1 MFSQETI
8 RLSPS
13 LKRVLIIQKSKWY
26 NYHRAQTIMLIIWF
40 LKWEN
45 LKFQSFELRFISTSI
60 NLLTAVSK
68 SFLQVVKVTDH
79 KLGNPPKSHKNPPW
93 ASLFCIKFFKPGIQD
108 SSAEETLFLK
118 YKNKWCI
125 GFKIYI
131 WWSSDITEAIMIFSM
146 KQIYVFI
153 LWKCNSIVLIWWR
166 FGIQGTD
173 IMWNFSRDLERGD
186 EI

>member
-1 MFSQETI
+1 MTSSNLANFNQTSNSDGLKVQQKQRYESMFSQETI

-45 LKFQSFELRFISTSI
+45 LNSQSFELRFISTSI

-79 KLGNPPKSHKNPPW
+79 KLGNPPNHTKILLEPLYSALNSSNRVSRTPVQKKLCFWNLKTND
-93 ASLFCIKFFKPGIQD
+93 ALDLRFTFDEVAIQ
-108 SSAEETLFLK
+108 
-118 YKNKWCI
+118 
-125 GFKIYI
+125 
-131 WWSSDITEAIMIFSM
+131 
-146 KQIYVFI
+146 
-153 LWKCNSIVLIWWR
+153 LI
-166 FGIQGTD
+166 
-173 IMWNFSRDLERGD
+173 
-186 EI
+186 

>member
-1 MFSQETI
+1 MTSSNLANFNQTSNSDGLKVQQKQRYESMYLFSQETI

-45 LKFQSFELRFISTSI
+45 LNSQSFELRFISTSI

-125 GFKIYI
+125 GFKIYF
-131 WWSSDITEAIMIFSM
+131 WWSSNI
-146 KQIYVFI
+146 
-153 LWKCNSIVLIWWR
+153 
-166 FGIQGTD
+166 TD
-173 IMWNFSRDLERGD
+173 IDRPYRPLWYFP
-186 EI
+186 